1 MNVCKMIITFE
12 NKLAAKFIHKEI
24 KNSKRGFLEKLCK
37 KPRYEL
43 LGSEMK
49 FRVPDLP
56 EEIVWEN

>member
-1 MNVCKMIITFE
+1 MIITFE